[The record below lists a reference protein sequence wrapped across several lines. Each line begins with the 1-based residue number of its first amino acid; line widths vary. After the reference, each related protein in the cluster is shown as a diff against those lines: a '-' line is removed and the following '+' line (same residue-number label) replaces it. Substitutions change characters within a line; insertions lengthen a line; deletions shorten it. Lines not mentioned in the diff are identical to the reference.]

1 MAERLKKM
9 QQLLKRKKIDALI
22 ITNPFNRRYLSGFD
36 GSAGVLL
43 IGLDKSLLVT
53 DFRYVE
59 QASEQAEHFT
69 VRRWQG
75 DLIKS
80 LVPLIKEA
88 GWQKLGFESKHV
100 VHLLFT
106 EMNEKLPV
114 ELVPLEE
121 TAEKQRMIKS
131 DPELAI
137 LRRGSKILDRAF
149 DYICSRIM
157 PGMTEREVALE
168 LEIYLLNQGAE
179 ETAFRFIIASGKRGA
194 LPHGVASAKRLING
208 ELVTFDFGAVFEGY
222 ATDMTRTVALG
233 KVSQRKNK
241 IYDIVKAAHE
251 EAVII
256 AKAGLKGKEIDA
268 AARRIIEQAGYGE
281 YFGHGLGHGVG
292 LETHEQPVLNPRSGT
307 VLREGMVVTI
317 EPGIYIPEWGGVR
330 IEDMVAVTEEGVE
343 MLTNSTRELIVI

>member
-1 MAERLKKM
+1 MAERLKKIY
-9 QQLLKRKKIDALI
+9 QLLKRKKIDALI

-43 IGLDKSLLVT
+43 IGLDKPLLVT

-69 VRRWQG
+69 VHRWQG
-75 DLIKS
+75 DLIKY
-80 LVPLIKEA
+80 LIPLIKEA

-100 VHLLFT
+100 VQQLYT
-106 EMNEKLPV
+106 EMKEKLPV
-114 ELVPLEE
+114 ELVALEE

-131 DPELAI
+131 EPELAI
-137 LRRGSKILDRAF
+137 MRRGSEILDSAF
-149 DYICSRIM
+149 DYICSRIS
-157 PGMTEREVALE
+157 PGMTEREAALE

-179 ETAFRFIIASGKRGA
+179 EAAFRFIVASGIRGA
-194 LPHGVASAKRLING
+194 LPHGVASVKRLVSG

-233 KVSQRKNK
+233 KVSQRSNK
-241 IYDIVKAAHE
+241 IYDIVKEAHE
-251 EAVII
+251 EAAII
-256 AKAGLKGKEIDA
+256 AKAGLRAKEVDA
-268 AARRIIEQAGYGE
+268 AARGIIEQAGYGE

-292 LETHEQPVLNPRSGT
+292 LETHEQPVLNPSSAT

-317 EPGIYIPEWGGVR
+317 EPGIYIPGWGGVR
-330 IEDMVAVTEEGVE
+330 IEDMVAVTNGGVE
-343 MLTNSTRELIVI
+343 MLTKSTRELIVI